1 MKTRC
6 AWCLSSPLMQTY
18 HDNEWG
24 RPVHDDKILFEFLVL
39 ESAQAGLSWST
50 VLNKRE
56 NYREAFH
63 NFDYKKIAKYA
74 EKDVERLLDNAG
86 IIRNRLKILA
96 TITNAQKFIDVQKE
110 FGSFSKYMWSFVNH
124 KPIVN
129 KIKSI
134 KDTSRTSG
142 SAVPANVWRSLGIK
156 ATSKESDAFSKD
168 LKARGFKFM
177 GSTIVYAHMQAVG
190 MVDDHEMDCFC
201 RR

>member
-1 MKTRC
+1 
-6 AWCLSSPLMQTY
+6 MQEY

-24 RPVHDDKILFEFLVL
+24 KPVHDDAKLFEFLVL

-50 VLNKRE
+50 ILNKRE
-56 NYREAFH
+56 NYRRLFH
-63 NFDYKKIAKYA
+63 NFDYKKIAKYG
-74 EKDVERLLDNAG
+74 EKDVERLMNDAG

-96 TITNAQKFIDVQKE
+96 TITNAQKFMDVQKE
-110 FGSFSKYMWSFVNH
+110 FGSFSKYMWGFVNN

-129 KIKSI
+129 KIKTI
-134 KDTSRTSG
+134 KD
-142 SAVPANVWRSLGIK
+142 IK

-190 MVDDHEMDCFC
+190 MVNDHEMSCF
-201 RR
+201 RKGL